1 MVSDRIHGMWA
12 AMATPLDAEGGID
25 HAALARHGR
34 WLIEQ
39 GCDGVVPFGTT
50 GEGPSFSASERLAG
64 AEALLKAGIPATAIA
79 LGTGFPAIPDTVA
92 LTRQALGLGLTH
104 AMILPP
110 YYFRQVGEQGIED
123 AFAAIVEG
131 VASERLRAT
140 LYHIPTVSGVPVP
153 PAVLGRLRQRYGKV
167 IAGVKDSGGDFS
179 VFLQFRA
186 AAADCSCLT
195 GSEDQIARALAA
207 GGTGTICGMANLVPD
222 LVRRVFTDPGAEPLM
237 HAAIEPILAGG
248 DVLPNLKAALA
259 SLTGDGA
266 WRAVRPPLRAADPA
280 VGARIAA
287 ALQELRSRRAA

>member
-1 MVSDRIHGMWA
+1 VSDQIRGLWA
-12 AMATPLDAEGGID
+12 AMATPLDADGGVD

-34 WLIEQ
+34 WLMDQ

-50 GEGPSFSASERLAG
+50 GEGPSFSAAERLAG
-64 AEALLKAGIPATAIA
+64 AEALLKAGIPCTAIA

-110 YYFRQVGEQGIED
+110 YYFREVTEQGIED
-123 AFAAIVEG
+123 AYAAIVEG
-131 VASERLRAT
+131 IASERLRAT

-186 AAADCSCLT
+186 AAPECGCLT

-222 LVRRVFTDPGAEPLM
+222 LVRRMFAGPAAEPLM
-237 HAAIEPILAGG
+237 RAAIETILSGE
-248 DVLPNLKAALA
+248 VLPNIKAALA
-259 SLTGDGA
+259 ALTGDGA

-287 ALQELRSRRAA
+287 ALQELRARRAA